1 MGPQSR
7 RTSVLIRR
15 QSGHT
20 HAQGTDH
27 LGAGG
32 GHGVSSP
39 GEAAGGAGLGHLD
52 LRSQPPP
59 LRDSECVRF
68 KSPRLACGSERE
80 AYPPFLQQKRPPL
93 TRPRQRAPAH
103 LKGQRRVLGK
113 LSGGTGT
120 PGRTDGQTDGRRLAG
135 SRSLPPPH
143 HPGRSLLRSGSLRL
157 HCNVSLCSICRELAN
172 RRRLLGDTHSFA
184 PGPGC
189 F

>member
-1 MGPQSR
+1 MGPQSH

-15 QSGHT
+15 ESGHT
-20 HAQGTDH
+20 HAQGANQVGT
-27 LGAGG
+27 GG
-32 GHGVSSP
+32 GYGVCSP
-39 GEAAGGAGLGHLD
+39 GEALGGTSLGHLD

-59 LRDSECVRF
+59 LGDSECVRF
-68 KSPRLACGSERE
+68 KPPRLAYGSWRE
-80 AYPPFLQQKRPPL
+80 EYPPFRQQKRPPL

-103 LKGQRRVLGK
+103 LKGQHRVSGE

-120 PGRTDGQTDGRRLAG
+120 PGCTDGGWLVP
-135 SRSLPPPH
+135 LPPGPT
-143 HPGRSLLRSGSLRL
+143 PSRRSLLRSRSLQL

-172 RRRLLGDTHSFA
+172 HHRLLGDTHSFA